1 MKLNNIMDELNQ
13 CLFFQCN
20 AILQARAL
28 MFSRGGYKHV
38 AEFVIYKSF
47 REMSRILEAKVL
59 NFGKNFFGK
68 VSNFGYNLC
77 QKSWKDFDDDW
88 KKLNNLDTPD
98 FRNNLGNLIINYWLK
113 IQEYVG
119 EKI

>member
-77 QKSWKDFDDDW
+77 QKSWKDFDDVW
-88 KKLNNLDTPD
+88 KKQNNTDINN
-98 FRNNLGNLIINYWLK
+98 FRNLIIKLLDK
-113 IQEYVG
+113 SFGIC
-119 EKI
+119 

>member
-1 MKLNNIMDELNQ
+1 MKKYETDKKKEKMKKEKHPLYFGMNEMNMKRIEK
-13 CLFFQCN
+13 
-20 AILQARAL
+20 
-28 MFSRGGYKHV
+28 SGG
-38 AEFVIYKSF
+38 
-47 REMSRILEAKVL
+47 RSRISEAKVL

-77 QKSWKDFDDDW
+77 PKSWKDFDDDW

-113 IQEYVG
+113 I
-119 EKI
+119 

>member
-1 MKLNNIMDELNQ
+1 MKLNIMDELNQ

-38 AEFVIYKSF
+38 AEFVKYKSF
-47 REMSRILEAKVL
+47 REMSRISEAKVL

-68 VSNFGYNLC
+68 SLKFWIQFMPKILERF
-77 QKSWKDFDDDW
+77 WW
-88 KKLNNLDTPD
+88 
-98 FRNNLGNLIINYWLK
+98 WL
-113 IQEYVG
+113 E
-119 EKI
+119 ETE

>member
-38 AEFVIYKSF
+38 AEFVKYKSF
-47 REMSRILEAKVL
+47 REMSRISEAKVL
-59 NFGKNFFGK
+59 NFG
-68 VSNFGYNLC
+68 YNLC
-77 QKSWKDFDDDW
+77 PKSWKDFDDVW
-88 KKLNNLDTPD
+88 KKQNNTDINN
-98 FRNNLGNLIINYWLK
+98 FRNLIIKLLDK
-113 IQEYVG
+113 SFGIC
-119 EKI
+119 